1 MSDIA
6 LMLVL
11 TLAVASGWLLARWQ
25 QRRKPS
31 ESGSK
36 LPSGINYLIDEVPD
50 SAINAFLSALDVNS
64 DTLETHLAL
73 ASIHRRRGE
82 VDRAILIH
90 ENLMNREGLS
100 DVQRQYAQL
109 ELANDYYRAGLLDR
123 AEQLL
128 QRLVEVS
135 DTYRKTAL
143 SHLLDIYQDEKEWSK
158 AINVCNLLAEPMAHG
173 KKHRMDRLRSHFYC
187 ELAEQAQSRGDYLT
201 ARRALGRAD
210 FYDSRNYRRQLVECG
225 LELELEN
232 PDRALGIL
240 AKLAGEARSYPE
252 GLLPVAR
259 RVFAIQSKNQDYHNW
274 LSSLYQRFP
283 VAEVLI
289 ELTKQ
294 KASLAGEQQASQFLV
309 GEIHANPSFAALS
322 HLLLISPET
331 GGELS
336 VILCQLLG
344 VSDVNKAQFQCQ
356 HCGFEGKQWHWRC
369 PSCKTWDSLVANKLT
384 VEEMS

>member
-1 MSDIA
+1 MNDIA

-11 TLAVASGWLLARWQ
+11 TLAVASGWLLAWWQ
-25 QRRKPS
+25 IKRKSPS
-31 ESGSK
+31 ERNE

-73 ASIHRRRGE
+73 ASIHRRQGE

-90 ENLMNREGLS
+90 ENLINRKGLS

-128 QRLVEVS
+128 QKLVEVS
-135 DTYRKTAL
+135 ATYRQTAL
-143 SHLLDIYQDEKEWSK
+143 RHLLNIYQDEKEWSK
-158 AINVCNLLAEPMAHG
+158 AINVCNLLAEPMHHS
-173 KKHRMDRLRSHFYC
+173 KRHTMDRLRSHFYC

-201 ARRALGRAD
+201 ARRALGRAQ

-232 PDRALGIL
+232 PERALEIL
-240 AKLAGEARSYPE
+240 SRLASEARAYPE
-252 GLLPVAR
+252 GMLSVAR
-259 RVFAIQSKNQDYHNW
+259 RIFAVQSKNEDYHNW
-274 LSSLYQRFP
+274 LTILYQRFP
-283 VAEVLI
+283 VSEVLI

-294 KASLAGEQQASQFLV
+294 KASLTGEQQASQFLV
-309 GEIHANPSFAALS
+309 QELHTKPSFAALS

-336 VILCQLLG
+336 SVLCRLLG
-344 VSDVNKAQFQCQ
+344 VSDANKATFQCQ

-369 PSCKTWDSLVANKLT
+369 PGCKTWDSLVSNKLT
-384 VEEMS
+384 VEEVT

>member
-1 MSDIA
+1 MSDVA
-6 LMLVL
+6 LLLVL
-11 TLAVASGWLLARWQ
+11 TLAVASGWLLAKWQ
-25 QRRKPS
+25 GRRREP
-31 ESGSK
+31 GPTNQ

-90 ENLMNREGLS
+90 ENLMNRKGLS

-109 ELANDYYRAGLLDR
+109 ELAYDYYRAGLLDR

-128 QRLVEVS
+128 QKLVEAS
-135 DTYRKTAL
+135 DTYRQTAL
-143 SHLLDIYQDEKEWSK
+143 RHLLDIYQDEKEWSK
-158 AINVCNLLAEPMAHG
+158 AINVCNLLAEPMAHN
-173 KKHRMDRLRSHFYC
+173 KRHRMDRLRSHFYC
-187 ELAEQAQSRGDYLT
+187 ELAEQAQARGDYLT

-232 PDRALGIL
+232 PERALNIL
-240 AKLAGEARSYPE
+240 SRLAGEARAYPE
-252 GLLPVAR
+252 GMLTVAR
-259 RVFAIQSKNQDYHNW
+259 RVFAVQSKNEDYHNW
-274 LSSLYQRFP
+274 LTALYQRFP

-294 KASLAGEQQASQFLV
+294 KASLTGEQQAGQFLMQ
-309 GEIHANPSFAALS
+309 ELHARPSFAGLS
-322 HLLLISPET
+322 HLLVISPES
-331 GGELS
+331 GGDVS
-336 VILCQLLG
+336 KVLCRLLG
-344 VSDVNKAQFQCQ
+344 VSDANKAIFQCQ

-369 PSCKTWDSLVANKLT
+369 PGCKTWDSLVANKLS
-384 VEEMS
+384 VEEAT

>member
-1 MSDIA
+1 MNDVA

-11 TLAVASGWLLARWQ
+11 TLAVASGWWLGQWQ
-25 QRRKPS
+25 AKRKPVR
-31 ESGSK
+31 ETNQ

-90 ENLMNREGLS
+90 ENLMNRDGLS

-128 QRLVEVS
+128 QKLVENS
-135 DTYRKTAL
+135 DTYRQTAL
-143 SHLLDIYQDEKEWSK
+143 HHLLDIYQDEKEWSR
-158 AINVCNLLAEPMAHG
+158 AINVCNLLADSKPHN
-173 KKHRMDRLRSHFYC
+173 KRHVFDRLRSHFYC
-187 ELAEQAQSRGDYLT
+187 ELAEQAQSRADYLT

-232 PDRALGIL
+232 PDRALAIL
-240 AKLAGEARSYPE
+240 SKLASEAHAYPE
-252 GLLPVAR
+252 GMLTVAR
-259 RVFAIQSKNQDYHNW
+259 RVFAVQSKNEDYHNW
-274 LSSLYQRFP
+274 LAVLYKRFP

-289 ELTKQ
+289 ELAMQ
-294 KASLAGEQQASQFLV
+294 KASLSGDQRAGEFLV
-309 GEIHANPSFAALS
+309 RELNTTPSFAGLS
-322 HLLLISPET
+322 HLLLISPEA
-331 GGELS
+331 GGDIS
-336 VILCQLLG
+336 SILRRLLG
-344 VSDVNKAQFQCQ
+344 VSDANKAIFQCQ
-356 HCGFEGKQWHWRC
+356 DCGFEGKQWHWRC
-369 PSCKTWDSLVANKLT
+369 PGCKTWDSLVSSKLT
-384 VEEMS
+384 VEELS

>member
-1 MSDIA
+1 MSDFA

-25 QRRKPS
+25 TRRKSPKRGH
-31 ESGSK
+31 E

-73 ASIHRRRGE
+73 ASIHRRKGE
-82 VDRAILIH
+82 VERAILIH
-90 ENLMNREGLS
+90 ENLITRKGLS
-100 DVQRQYAQL
+100 HVQREYAHL

-128 QRLVEVS
+128 QKLVEAS
-135 DTYRKTAL
+135 DTYRQTAL
-143 SHLLDIYQDEKEWSK
+143 RRLLDIYQDEQEWSK
-158 AINVCNLLAEPMAHG
+158 AINVCNLLAEPMAHS
-173 KKHRMDRLRSHFYC
+173 KRHVMDRLRSHFYC
-187 ELAEQAQSRGDYLT
+187 ELAEQAQSRGDYLS

-232 PDRALGIL
+232 PERALGIL
-240 AKLAGEARSYPE
+240 SSLANEARAYPE
-252 GLLPVAR
+252 GMLPLAR
-259 RVFAIQSKNQDYHNW
+259 RVFAVQSKNEDYHDW
-274 LSSLYQRFP
+274 LAVLYQRFP
-283 VAEVLI
+283 VSEVLI

-294 KASLAGEQQASQFLV
+294 KASLSGEQQACQFLV
-309 GEIHANPSFAALS
+309 SELRAKPSFAGLS
-322 HLLLISPET
+322 HLLLIAPEV
-331 GGELS
+331 GGDLS
-336 VILCQLLG
+336 SILYRLLG
-344 VSDVNKAQFQCQ
+344 VSDANKALFQCQ

-369 PSCKTWDSLVANKLT
+369 PGCKTWDSVVANKLT